1 MKETPTLLHL
11 ITPFPWEGKN
21 PDHARLTFDS
31 HFKAE
36 GFFPLA
42 GVDEAGRG
50 CLAGPVV
57 AAAVVLPLDI
67 PLPGVRDSKTLSPK
81 RREEL
86 LGLIQNKALDWAIGV
101 VGWKGIDRINIYQ
114 AAAEAMRRAVK
125 GLKTPPRLVLVDG
138 MNLKGLP
145 TPTTPVVKGDDKSL
159 SIAAASIVAKVVR
172 DRLMV
177 RYHHLFPQYG
187 FASHKGYA
195 TAQHRWA
202 LKLYGPCPIHRR
214 SFRWVRPET

>member
-1 MKETPTLLHL
+1 MKKASTLLGAVPL
-11 ITPFPWEGKN
+11 FPWKGKD
-21 PDHARLTFDS
+21 PDHARLAFDS
-31 HFKAE
+31 HFKEE

-57 AAAVVLPLDI
+57 AAAVILPLDV
-67 PLPGVRDSKTLSPK
+67 PLPGVRDSKALSPN
-81 RREEL
+81 RREKL
-86 LGLIQNKALDWAIGV
+86 LGLIQNKSLDWAIGV
-101 VGWKGIDRINIYQ
+101 VGWRGIDHTNIYQ

-125 GLKTPPRLVLVDG
+125 GLKTPPCLVLVDG
-138 MNLKGLP
+138 MNLKGLTMP
-145 TPTTPVVKGDDKSL
+145 TAPVVKGDDKSL

-172 DRLMV
+172 DRLMI

-187 FASHKGYA
+187 FAAHKGYA
-195 TAQHRWA
+195 TVQHRQA